1 MKKEPII
8 LKVKQKT
15 FKQIKTLNL
24 DLESVV
30 EEAFLRGVSRLKKNK
45 DFIAN
50 LLSEKGL
57 KTAKAEEKSK

>member
-24 DLESVV
+24 DLKALWKKLSCEVLV
-30 EEAFLRGVSRLKKNK
+30 TLKRIRISLQICSPKK
-45 DFIAN
+45 V
-50 LLSEKGL
+50 
-57 KTAKAEEKSK
+57 